1 MTQYQSFP
9 DASGDS
15 RTLEKLKA
23 LKLPE
28 LGGLGFLDVGCN
40 EGFFCGFAKFQGASR
55 AVGIDQ
61 SRAFIERARARF
73 PACEFHQQGWE
84 QLPDGL
90 FDVILLASALH
101 YADDQAALM
110 HRLVERLTPNGVLV
124 LELGIASSE
133 KRSEERRVGNE
144 CVSTCRPGW
153 SPYH

>member
-9 DASGDS
+9 AASGDS

-28 LGGLGFLDVGCN
+28 LGGLGFLDVGCH
-40 EGFFCGFAKFQGASR
+40 EGFLCGFAKFQGASR

-73 PACEFHQQGWE
+73 PACGFHQPGWQ

-90 FDVILLASALH
+90 FDVILLSSALH
-101 YADDQAALM
+101 YAAA
-110 HRLVERLTPNGVLV
+110 VG
-124 LELGIASSE
+124 
-133 KRSEERRVGNE
+133 RSVVYGMRV
-144 CVSTCRPGW
+144 
-153 SPYH
+153 

>member
-61 SRAFIERARARF
+61 SRPFIERARARF
-73 PACEFHQQGWE
+73 PACE
-84 QLPDGL
+84 
-90 FDVILLASALH
+90 
-101 YADDQAALM
+101 
-110 HRLVERLTPNGVLV
+110 
-124 LELGIASSE
+124 
-133 KRSEERRVGNE
+133 RSEEHTSELQSLMRHSYAVF
-144 CVSTCRPGW
+144 CLKKKK
-153 SPYH
+153 